1 MQYVQE
7 IFDVVAGSVF
17 WVDSNANSVAPDG
30 SFNRPLLSVQAGVDR
45 AVASNGDLVLVK
57 AGHAET
63 LTAQIDFDTAGV
75 HVRGLGHG
83 NARPTLSANADIDT
97 IDVSAANCTL
107 ENFIFGAP
115 VSTAADG
122 MASDV
127 KVDAAG
133 FTCRNCR
140 SIGSITATNK
150 DTFFALTANADD
162 CLIEGFRGHTDVVS
176 MVNGVTIAALTRLEI
191 SDCKFSGDTPGTIGY
206 TGAIIEDSGT
216 ANDVLVH
223 DCYMQT
229 QGAAGEAIT
238 FGSNSIGILWDN
250 RYSTRHNTIANA
262 SSPGTGADSFQS
274 FATANVSK
282 NGAIAPVV
290 DAD

>member
-7 IFDVVAGSVF
+7 IFDVVAGNVW
-17 WVDSNANSVAPDG
+17 WVDSAASATAPDG
-30 SFNRPLLSVQAGVDR
+30 SFNHPLLTVQAGVDR

-63 LTAQIDFDTAGV
+63 LTVQIDFDKAGV
-75 HVRGLGHG
+75 AVRGLGKG
-83 NARPTLSANADIDT
+83 NSRPTLTANADIDT

-107 ENFIFGAP
+107 ENFIFAAPGA
-115 VSTAADG
+115 SADG

-140 SIGSITATNK
+140 SIGSDTSVNK

-162 CLIEGFRGHTDVVS
+162 CEISGFRGHTDVVD
-176 MVNGVTIAALTRLEI
+176 MINGVTIAALTRLEMF
-191 SDCKFSGDTPGTIGY
+191 DCKFSGDTPGTIGY
-206 TGAIIEDSGT
+206 TGGVIEDSGT
-216 ANDVLVH
+216 ANDVLIH
-223 DCYMQT
+223 NCYMQT
-229 QGAAGEAIT
+229 QGAAGECIT
-238 FGSNSIGILWDN
+238 FGSNSIGVVWDN
-250 RYSTRHNTIANA
+250 RYSSRHNTLEAA
-262 SSPGTGADSFQS
+262 ATLGSGCDSFQS
-274 FATANVSK
+274 FATANVSL